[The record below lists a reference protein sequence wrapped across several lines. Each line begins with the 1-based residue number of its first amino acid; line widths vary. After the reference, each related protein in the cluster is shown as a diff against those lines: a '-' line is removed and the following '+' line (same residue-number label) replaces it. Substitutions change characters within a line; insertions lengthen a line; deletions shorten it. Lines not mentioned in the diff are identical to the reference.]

1 MHVMVTQSPES
12 ASRATAPAERVGRVD
27 SYFHISARG
36 STVGREVRGGL
47 VTFFTMAYIIA
58 LNPLIIGTAPDGAG
72 NLLGGLPYADA
83 AGNPI
88 SANIDTTITLVAG
101 ATALVAG
108 VMTILMGVLGRFPI
122 GIAAGLGINAL
133 LAFTIA
139 PRMTWPQAMG
149 LIVVEGVV
157 IALLVLT
164 GFRTA
169 VFRAV
174 PRSLR
179 SGISI
184 GIGLFIVFVGLVD
197 GGIVRKPTGGA
208 PVELGVNGSLLGW
221 PMLVFVLGLFAVAV
235 LHARRVRGALL
246 VSIVGTTVVAV
257 LIELAADAGAK
268 SADNPTGWALN
279 VPRLNGL
286 ASVPDLSLIGD
297 VDVLGAF
304 RPSFAGGFHPQ
315 LLIPLLLL
323 VFSLLLA
330 DFFDTMGTVVA
341 VGAEGD
347 LLDEHGVPPHLNAVL
362 MVDSVA
368 AAAGGIGSVSSNTSY
383 VESVAG
389 VGEGARTG
397 LASVVTGVGLPA
409 RDVPGSAGQHR
420 PLRGRDPGPGL
431 RRLPDDEPGPQDR
444 LRRHRGGAAGVPHPG
459 PDAVH
464 VLDHHRHRRRL
475 HQLRAA
481 QGGPG
486 QGPWPAPADVRRR
499 RGVRRLLRLRGP
511 QPAGRLR
518 VTRRGRRAD
527 AAAPPR
533 RP

>member
-1 MHVMVTQSPES
+1 MVTQSPKS
-12 ASRATAPAERVGRVD
+12 APRARALTQPVGTVGRVD
-27 SYFHISARG
+27 AYFRITARG
-36 STVGREVRGGL
+36 STVAREVRGGL

-72 NLLGGLPYADA
+72 KLLGGLPYADA

-88 SANIDTTITLVAG
+88 SANVGTTITLVAA

-108 VMTILMGVLGRFPI
+108 VMTILMGVIGRFPI

-149 LIVVEGVV
+149 LIVVEGIV

-197 GGIVRKPTGGA
+197 GGIVRKPVGA
-208 PVELGVNGSLLGW
+208 PPVELGVNGSLLGW
-221 PMLVFVLGLFAVAV
+221 PMLVFVLGLFGVAV
-235 LHARRVRGALL
+235 LYARRVRGALL
-246 VSIVGTTVVAV
+246 ISIVGATVVAV
-257 LIELAADAGAK
+257 LIELVAHAGAK
-268 SADNPTGWALN
+268 APDNPTGWALN
-279 VPRLNGL
+279 VPKLNGFV
-286 ASVPDLSLIGD
+286 SVPDLSLLGN
-297 VDVLGAF
+297 VDILGAF
-304 RPSFAGGFHPQ
+304 GPSFAGGFQPR
-315 LLIPLLLL
+315 LFLPLVLL

-330 DFFDTMGTVVA
+330 DFFDTVGTVVA

-347 LLDEHGVPPHLNAVL
+347 LLNDQGVPPHLSSVL
-362 MVDSVA
+362 MVDSLA
-368 AAAGGIGSVSSNTSY
+368 AAAGGIGAVSSNTSY

-397 LASVVTGVGLPA
+397 LASVVTGIAFLLAMFFAPLVNIVPSEAATPALVFVGFLMMSQVSKIDFDDVEEGLPA
-409 RDVPGSAGQHR
+409 FLTLALMPFTFSITIGIGAGFITYA
-420 PLRGRDPGPGL
+420 LLKVARGKAR
-431 RRLPDDEPGPQDR
+431 
-444 LRRHRGGAAGVPHPG
+444 
-459 PDAVH
+459 AVH
-464 VLDHHRHRRRL
+464 PLMWVVAGAFVIYFASGVLN
-475 HQLRAA
+475 
-481 QGGPG
+481 
-486 QGPWPAPADVRRR
+486 
-499 RGVRRLLRLRGP
+499 LLAR
-511 QPAGRLR
+511 
-518 VTRRGRRAD
+518 
-527 AAAPPR
+527 
-533 RP
+533 

>member
-1 MHVMVTQSPES
+1 MLVMVQRSPKP
-12 ASRATAPAERVGRVD
+12 APRATAVERRVSGLD
-27 SYFHISARG
+27 AYFQISARG
-36 STVGREVRGGL
+36 STVAREVRGGL

-58 LNPLIIGTAPDGAG
+58 LNPLIIGTAPDAAG
-72 NLLGGLPYADA
+72 NLLGGLPYLDGGGQVLGANVDA
-83 AGNPI
+83 
-88 SANIDTTITLVAG
+88 TITLVAG

-108 VMTILMGVLGRFPI
+108 LMTILMGVVGRFPI

-139 PRMTWPQAMG
+139 PLMTWPQAMG

-197 GGIVRKPTGGA
+197 GGIVTKPTGSV
-208 PVELGVNGSLLGW
+208 PVQLGVNGSLLGW

-235 LHARRVRGALL
+235 LYARRVRGALL
-246 VSIVGTTVVAV
+246 ISIVGTTVVAV
-257 LIELAADAGAK
+257 LIEVFAGAGAK

-279 VPRLNGL
+279 VPSLNGVVSL
-286 ASVPDLSLIGD
+286 PDLSLIGD

-304 RPSFAGGFHPQ
+304 GPSFADGFRPH
-315 LLIPLLLL
+315 LFFPLVLL

-347 LLDEHGVPPHLNAVL
+347 LLDEKGTPPHLSAVL

-397 LASVVTGVGLPA
+397 LASVVTGVGFLLAMFFAPLVNIVPSEAATPALVFVGFLMMSQVTKIDFDDVEEGLPA
-409 RDVPGSAGQHR
+409 FLTLALMPFTFSITIGIGAGFISYVLLKVARGKARQLH
-420 PLRGRDPGPGL
+420 PLMWVVA
-431 RRLPDDEPGPQDR
+431 
-444 LRRHRGGAAGVPHPG
+444 GAFVVYFASGV
-459 PDAVH
+459 
-464 VLDHHRHRRRL
+464 LN
-475 HQLRAA
+475 
-481 QGGPG
+481 
-486 QGPWPAPADVRRR
+486 
-499 RGVRRLLRLRGP
+499 LLAR
-511 QPAGRLR
+511 
-518 VTRRGRRAD
+518 
-527 AAAPPR
+527 
-533 RP
+533 

>member
-1 MHVMVTQSPES
+1 MVTRSPKS
-12 ASRATAPAERVGRVD
+12 APRAHVLTKPVGPVD
-27 SYFHISARG
+27 AYFHISARG
-36 STVGREVRGGL
+36 STVAREVRGGL

-58 LNPLIIGTAPDGAG
+58 LNPLIIGTAPDAAG

-83 AGNPI
+83 AGNAI
-88 SANIDTTITLVAG
+88 SANVDTTITLVAA

-108 VMTILMGVLGRFPI
+108 VMTILMGVVGRFPI

-139 PRMTWPQAMG
+139 PKMTWPQAMG

-197 GGIVRKPTGGA
+197 GGIVRKPAGA
-208 PVELGVNGSLLGW
+208 PPVELGVNGSLLGW
-221 PMLVFVLGLFAVAV
+221 PMLVFVLGLFGVAV
-235 LHARRVRGALL
+235 LYARRVRGALL
-246 VSIVGTTVVAV
+246 ISIAGATVVAV
-257 LIELAADAGAK
+257 LIELAANAGAK

-279 VPRLNGL
+279 VPKLNGL
-286 ASVPDLSLIGD
+286 VSVPDLSLIGN
-297 VDVLGAF
+297 VDVFGAF
-304 RPSFAGGFHPQ
+304 GPSFAGGFQPH
-315 LLIPLLLL
+315 LFLPLLLL

-330 DFFDTMGTVVA
+330 DFFDTVGTVVA

-347 LLDEHGVPPHLNAVL
+347 LLNEHGVPPHLSSVL
-362 MVDSVA
+362 MVDSLA

-397 LASVVTGVGLPA
+397 LASVVTGVAFLLAMFFAPLVNIVPSEAATPALVFVGFLMMSQVSKIDFDDVEEGLPA
-409 RDVPGSAGQHR
+409 FLTLALMPFTFSITIGIGAGFISYVLLKVARGKTRQVH
-420 PLRGRDPGPGL
+420 PLMWVVA
-431 RRLPDDEPGPQDR
+431 
-444 LRRHRGGAAGVPHPG
+444 GAFLIYFASGV
-459 PDAVH
+459 
-464 VLDHHRHRRRL
+464 LN
-475 HQLRAA
+475 
-481 QGGPG
+481 
-486 QGPWPAPADVRRR
+486 
-499 RGVRRLLRLRGP
+499 LLAR
-511 QPAGRLR
+511 
-518 VTRRGRRAD
+518 
-527 AAAPPR
+527 
-533 RP
+533 